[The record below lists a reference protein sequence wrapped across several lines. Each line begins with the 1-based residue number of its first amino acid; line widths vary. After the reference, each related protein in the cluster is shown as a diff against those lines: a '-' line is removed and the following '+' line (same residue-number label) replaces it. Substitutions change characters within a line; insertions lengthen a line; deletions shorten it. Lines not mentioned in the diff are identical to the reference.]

1 MPSTRLEVDKTRG
14 REGGLREGNKH
25 MAGVVVTNL
34 WQVHK
39 RCRCPLWR
47 QCLVKWIFL
56 KWAKYHFHLMID
68 LRCFSLCVELSASL
82 PTQGLSTCSYC
93 TWDTFAFT
101 LYLIVVITLSA
112 VGSGRADSWLQTLI
126 SALPNYNHVT
136 NNNNDAR
143 RKRLLTLSV
152 IMKNVSTAGAT
163 SIKLPSHK
171 TLLGFYGTVFPS
183 I

>member
-1 MPSTRLEVDKTRG
+1 MPSTCLEVDKTRG
-14 REGGLREGNKH
+14 LEGGLREGNKH
-25 MAGVVVTNL
+25 LAGVVVTNL
-34 WQVHK
+34 WQVLK
-39 RCRCPLWR
+39 RYQCPLWH
-47 QCLVKWIFL
+47 QCLVKWIF
-56 KWAKYHFHLMID
+56 WKYHFHLMIE
-68 LRCFSLCVELSASL
+68 LSCFSLCVELSASL

-93 TWDTFAFT
+93 IWDTFAFT

-136 NNNNDAR
+136 NNNNNAR
-143 RKRLLTLSV
+143 CKRLLTVSV

-163 SIKLPSHK
+163 SIKLLSHK